1 MSENIAEEDNSEEV
15 WQHAELKSKFDGYYE
30 QVLAPFLKQK
40 EDFRLKC
47 VGQFWFFVWLS
58 LFLLPM
64 TGLVIYTFN
73 KYTHSSISWSVLVV
87 LAVVMFFVIRQP
99 HKKYKQQ
106 IKNDSMELFA
116 KFFDGFRYRN
126 GQPIN
131 QKLME
136 MSLIFPKYD
145 EITAQ
150 DAFFGKYAD
159 TMVTICEQTLKAVK
173 MTKGKRNEKTVF
185 QGIALELDMAKPF
198 KAQTIVL
205 KSGGLFGKAKTFEGM
220 TRFKPDDSISNKYFE
235 VYTGDI
241 EEARNLLLPAFVK
254 HLLKLKEAYKAKS
267 IQIGF
272 YSNRVLIGI
281 ETREDM
287 FEPCEFFKTHL
298 NKDKLDEIFEQFW
311 AVFCIVHILK
321 LNQTM

>member
-1 MSENIAEEDNSEEV
+1 MSENAMEEDNSEEI

-47 VGQFWFFVWLS
+47 VGQFWFLVWLS

-64 TGLVIYTFN
+64 SGLVIYFFN
-73 KYTHSSISWSVLVV
+73 KYAHSSISWSVLVV
-87 LAVVMFFVIRQP
+87 LAALMIYVIRIP
-99 HKKYKQQ
+99 LKKYKAQ

-116 KFFDGFRYRN
+116 KFFEGFRCRS

-136 MSLIFPKYD
+136 LSLIFPKYD
-145 EITAQ
+145 EITAE

-159 TMVTICEQTLKAVK
+159 TMVTICEQTLKSVK
-173 MTKGKRNEKTVF
+173 MLKGKRNEKIVF
-185 QGIALELDMAKPF
+185 QGIAIELDMNKPF

-205 KSGGLFGKAKTFEGM
+205 KSSGLFGKAKTFEGM
-220 TRFKPDDSISNKYFE
+220 ERFKPDDDLSDKYFE
-235 VYTGDI
+235 VYTGDV
-241 EEARNLLLPAFVK
+241 EEARNLLLPSLVK
-254 HLLKLKEAYKAKS
+254 RLIKLKEAYKAKS
-267 IQIGF
+267 IQVAF
-272 YSNRVLIGI
+272 YANRVLIGI

-298 NKDKLDEIFEQFW
+298 NKDKLDEVFEQFW
-311 AVFCIVHILK
+311 AVFCIVHYLR
-321 LNQTM
+321 LNQNL